1 MADYTGYLLELL
13 PTEFGETRDYTLEL
27 LEVTYG
33 LANARV
39 GVVNSTLGALT
50 LASTG
55 ISPRGLIRGISTTLA
70 DYEAQPVRTSTW
82 RSIANN
88 WNHTADER
96 SRTLV
101 CWAAESTTTG
111 GIGNSKGS
119 SVWGRLVSFGPFPL
133 LVGADG
139 RPYTVRLAVGGRST
153 ASAYLRIGVCIAG
166 TANEQMGLTT
176 APANVLE
183 TAAFNNATNLWRI
196 DGYVTL
202 DAEFVNYAI
211 VNGLSGTSPS
221 SVAAVLVTV
230 EVWAKAVSTLSVYAT
245 QAYAAEQVPL

>member
-111 GIGNSKGS
+111 GIANAKGS
-119 SVWGRLVSFGPFPL
+119 NEWGRLTSFGPFPL
-133 LVGADG
+133 LVAANGK
-139 RPYTVRLAVGGRST
+139 PYNVRLAVGGRST
-153 ASAYLRIGVCIAG
+153 ASVKLRIGVCIAG
-166 TANEQMGLTT
+166 TANEQMGLSS
-176 APANVLE
+176 APSNVLE
-183 TAAFNNATNLWRI
+183 TASFNNGTNSWRV
-196 DGYVTL
+196 DDFVTL
-202 DAEFVNYAI
+202 DPEFVDYAI
-211 VNGLSGTSPS
+211 VNAVSSASPS
-221 SVAAVLVTV
+221 SVAAVRETALTM
-230 EVWAKAVSTLSVYAT
+230 A
-245 QAYAAEQVPL
+245 

>member
-1 MADYTGYLLELL
+1 M
-13 PTEFGETRDYTLEL
+13 
-27 LEVTYG
+27 
-33 LANARV
+33 
-39 GVVNSTLGALT
+39 STSAQG
-50 LASTG
+50 
-55 ISPRGLIRGISTTLA
+55 GLIRGVPTTLA
-70 DYEAQPVRTSTW
+70 DYSDRAVRTSEW
-82 RSIANN
+82 RSISNN
-88 WNHTADER
+88 WNHLADER

-101 CWAAESTTTG
+101 CWAAESTTVG

-139 RPYTVRLAVGGRST
+139 KPYTVRLAVGGRST
-153 ASAYLRIGVCIAG
+153 SSAYLRIGVCISG
-166 TANEQMGLTT
+166 TADEQMGLAT

-196 DGYVTL
+196 DDYVTL

-211 VNGLSGTSPS
+211 VNGLSGASPS